1 MMAEFLLTFSK
12 INQFYL
18 KLNNKRYKNITVV
31 IYLIFMQYIKHK
43 KFNARTLG
51 IWLDDKLR

>member
-51 IWLDDKLR
+51 I